1 MKNFT
6 HPFMDKLLGRM
17 YNTSTFWELVNEKGV
32 NYVGNMFEEL
42 SLLKSENDIPDKYKK
57 DFKRFLEEMG
67 DISDL
72 YWYKDKKNEDKMK

>member
-17 YNTSTFWELVNEKGV
+17 YNTCTFWELVNEKGV
-32 NYVGNMFEEL
+32 NYVGTMFEEL

-72 YWYKDKKNEDKMK
+72 YWYKDKKNDF